1 MAFFTYITT
10 SKNKLGYFKQFNS
23 QKKKKK
29 QRKIK
34 VRIQNIKEKLNKLTE
49 DRNCA

>member
-10 SKNKLGYFKQFNS
+10 SKNKLGYFKQFNC
-23 QKKKKK
+23 QKKK

-34 VRIQNIKEKLNKLTE
+34 DRIQKIKEKLNKLTE
-49 DRNCA
+49 DKNCA